1 MCSKYKARKCLSSV
15 TVTPGGT
22 LVKRSPH
29 TCKGAEVVEEQS
41 VGEREVAE
49 VVEEPSVGEREVAE
63 EQGCSQLTP
72 SEVLADSLECLITS

>member
-49 VVEEPSVGEREVAE
+49 